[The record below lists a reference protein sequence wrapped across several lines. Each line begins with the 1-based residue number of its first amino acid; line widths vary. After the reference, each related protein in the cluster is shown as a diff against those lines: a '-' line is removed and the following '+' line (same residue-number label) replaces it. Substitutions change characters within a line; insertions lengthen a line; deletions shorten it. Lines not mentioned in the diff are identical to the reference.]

1 MPLLYRQGN
10 YSSETASHFPK
21 ATQLGSSGTRTPCS
35 LALLLITMKREVKV
49 LAPQS
54 CPTLFDP
61 MDCSPPGSSIYGVLQ
76 ARILEWVAIPF
87 SRGILLSQG
96 SNLGLLHCRQ
106 ILYHLSY
113 KGSSLTTMLSC
124 SSLAP
129 LGGGGLAL
137 QPSFSDAA
145 K

>member
-87 SRGILLSQG
+87 SRGFLLTQG
-96 SNLGLLHCRQ
+96 LNPSLPHCQQ
-106 ILYHLSY
+106 ILYHVSHQGNLGLGCLNAKKIFYSFFCVLSF
-113 KGSSLTTMLSC
+113 KWVLKISII
-124 SSLAP
+124 
-129 LGGGGLAL
+129 
-137 QPSFSDAA
+137 
-145 K
+145 